1 MTQNAKE
8 NRQIVLKSRPEG
20 RPRQENFALV
30 TTEIP
35 KPETGEILLRT
46 VYLSLDPY
54 MRGRMSDQESYAE
67 PVALGGVMV
76 GGCVCRVEE
85 SHHPD
90 FSAGDW
96 VVHYSGW
103 QDYTVS
109 DGKDVLKLAADM
121 AHPSYA
127 LGVLGMPGFTAY
139 MGLLDIGRPKEGET
153 VVVAAATGPVGSV
166 VGQVA
171 KIKGAR
177 AVGIA
182 GGAEKCAHAIENL
195 GFDACIDRNAAD
207 FQEQLQQAC
216 PGGIDVYYENVG
228 GAVFEAV
235 LPLLNPLARIPLC
248 GLISQYNSTGLPE
261 GPNQLPLLM
270 GTLLR
275 KKITIKGFIVFDNY
289 GEEFPEFM
297 ETMSGWLAQGKIHYK
312 EQCVDG
318 LENAPQGLIDLLDGK
333 NFGKMVIRVGNDHL

>member
-1 MTQNAKE
+1 
-8 NRQIVLKSRPEG
+8 
-20 RPRQENFALV
+20 
-30 TTEIP
+30 
-35 KPETGEILLRT
+35 
-46 VYLSLDPY
+46 
-54 MRGRMSDQESYAE
+54 
-67 PVALGGVMV
+67 MV
-76 GGCVCRVEE
+76 N
-85 SHHPD
+85 
-90 FSAGDW
+90 
-96 VVHYSGW
+96 YSGW
-103 QDYTVS
+103 QDYAVS
-109 DGKDVLKLAADM
+109 DGEGVLKLAADM
-121 AHPSYA
+121 PNPSYS

-182 GGAEKCAHAIENL
+182 GGTEKCTYAVEKL
-195 GFDACIDRNAAD
+195 GFDVCIDRNAAD
-207 FQEQLQQAC
+207 FPEQLQRAC

-228 GAVFEAV
+228 GTVFEAV
-235 LPLLNPLARIPLC
+235 IPLLNPKARIPLC
-248 GLISQYNSTGLPE
+248 GLISQYNSTDLPE

-275 KKITIKGFIVFDNY
+275 KKITIKGFIIFDDY
-289 GEEFPEFM
+289 GKEFPEFL
-297 ETMSGWLAQGKIHYK
+297 ENMSGWLAQGKIHYK

-333 NFGKMVIRVGNDHL
+333 NFGKMVIRVGNDQGD